1 LGPVVDRHFQLGTNA
16 GLPFRSFSVVE
27 NAPASAPN
35 SVGCAAAASV
45 REGLEETLAVLTLG
59 LSDRLRQSL
68 ATTNA
73 IESLISRTGM

>member
-1 LGPVVDRHFQLGTNA
+1 LGPVVDRQFQLGTNA